1 MTPSVRNLCS
11 HSVGMG
17 TAAILLAGI
26 AVLLAGGTSPTRA
39 DSDCTAAFERWSKVS
54 STRTRKQNAATGA
67 PEACLASEAARADL
81 LQALAKTRGL
91 CEGAPWLDQSAK
103 QTLEMID
110 INASV
115 IGSVPLCRS
124 EEVPAKTVEPDP
136 APARPAARP
145 RACLEVTQAAPER
158 FVLSNRKCAGRSV
171 LAVIER
177 KDAAGKI
184 ACKAYSISRQLAVA
198 TPARPE
204 INYQCILDEGNC
216 TKAHVAT
223 FFPECDW

>member
-1 MTPSVRNLCS
+1 MAPSVRNPCS
-11 HSVGMG
+11 HSAGML
-17 TAAILLAGI
+17 TAVSLLA
-26 AVLLAGGTSPTRA
+26 AVVSLFGGTSPTRA
-39 DSDCTAAFERWSKVS
+39 DSECVAAFERWSKVS
-54 STRTRKQNAATGA
+54 ATRTRKQNAAAGA
-67 PEACLASEAARADL
+67 QEACLPSEAARADL
-81 LQALAKTRGL
+81 LQALAKTRSQ

-115 IGSVPLCRS
+115 IGSVALCRS
-124 EEVPAKTVEPDP
+124 EEVPAKAVEPEP
-136 APARPAARP
+136 APQRQVARP
-145 RACLEVTQAAPER
+145 RACLEVAQAAPER

-177 KDAAGKI
+177 KDADGKI
-184 ACKAYSISRQLAVA
+184 ECKAHTIGRQLAVV

-204 INYQCILDEGNC
+204 INYQCILDEGSC
-216 TKAHVAT
+216 TKDHVAT

>member
-1 MTPSVRNLCS
+1 MAPSVRNPCS
-11 HSVGMG
+11 HSAGML
-17 TAAILLAGI
+17 TAVSLLAAAVILLGSA
-26 AVLLAGGTSPTRA
+26 SPTRA
-39 DSDCTAAFERWSKVS
+39 DSDCAAAFERWSKVS
-54 STRTRKQNAATGA
+54 AARTRKQNAATGA
-67 PEACLASEAARADL
+67 QEACLQSEATRADL
-81 LQALAKTRGL
+81 LQALAKTRSL

-124 EEVPAKTVEPDP
+124 EEAPAKAAAPDP
-136 APARPAARP
+136 AALRPVARP
-145 RACLEVTQAAPER
+145 RACLEVAQAAPER
-158 FVLSNRKCAGRSV
+158 FVLANRKCAGRSV

-177 KDAAGKI
+177 KDATGKI
-184 ACKAYSISRQLAVA
+184 ECKAHTIGRQLAVV

-216 TKAHVAT
+216 TKDHVAT

>member
-1 MTPSVRNLCS
+1 MAPSVRNLGS
-11 HSVGMG
+11 HSAGML
-17 TAAILLAGI
+17 TAVSLLAVFV
-26 AVLLAGGTSPTRA
+26 VLLGGTSPTRA
-39 DSDCTAAFERWSKVS
+39 DSDCAAAFERWSKVS
-54 STRTRKQNAATGA
+54 ATRTRKQNTAAGA
-67 PEACLASEAARADL
+67 QEACLQSEATRADL
-81 LQALAKTRGL
+81 LQALAKTRSL

-115 IGSVPLCRS
+115 IGSVALCRS
-124 EEVPAKTVEPDP
+124 EEVHAKAVEPDP
-136 APARPAARP
+136 TPQRPVARP
-145 RACLEVTQAAPER
+145 RACLEVAQAAPER

-184 ACKAYSISRQLAVA
+184 ECKAHTIGRQLAVV

-204 INYQCILDEGNC
+204 INYQCILDEGSC
-216 TKAHVAT
+216 TKDHVAT

>member
-1 MTPSVRNLCS
+1 MAPSVRNLGS
-11 HSVGMG
+11 HSAGMLTAVGLL
-17 TAAILLAGI
+17 AAVVILL
-26 AVLLAGGTSPTRA
+26 GGSSPTRA
-39 DSDCTAAFERWSKVS
+39 DSDCAAAFERWSKVS
-54 STRTRKQNAATGA
+54 ATRTRKQNAVTGTQ
-67 PEACLASEAARADL
+67 EACLLNEATRADL
-81 LQALAKTRGL
+81 LQALAKTRSL

-124 EEVPAKTVEPDP
+124 EEVPAKAVEPEP
-136 APARPAARP
+136 APPRSVARP
-145 RACLEVTQAAPER
+145 RACLEIAQAAPER
-158 FVLSNRKCAGRSV
+158 FVLANRKCAGRSV

-184 ACKAYSISRQLAVA
+184 ECKAHTIGRQLAVV

-204 INYQCILDEGNC
+204 INYQCILDEDNC

>member
-1 MTPSVRNLCS
+1 MAPSVRNPCS
-11 HSVGMG
+11 HSAGIL
-17 TAAILLAGI
+17 TAVSLLAAFVILL
-26 AVLLAGGTSPTRA
+26 GGATPTRA
-39 DSDCTAAFERWSKVS
+39 DSDCAAAFERWSKVS
-54 STRTRKQNAATGA
+54 AARTRKQNTAAGA
-67 PEACLASEAARADL
+67 QEACLLSEAARADL

-115 IGSVPLCRS
+115 IGSVALCRS
-124 EEVPAKTVEPDP
+124 EEVPAKAVEHEPVP
-136 APARPAARP
+136 QRPVARP
-145 RACLEVTQAAPER
+145 RACLEIAQAAPER
-158 FVLSNRKCAGRSV
+158 FVLANRKCAGRSV

-184 ACKAYSISRQLAVA
+184 ECKAHTIGRQLAVV

-204 INYQCILDEGNC
+204 INYQCILDEGSC
-216 TKAHVAT
+216 TKDHVAT